1 MPDPISW
8 SAAAPYLMM
17 FLALGYLFGSVPT
30 GLLLARLAGKGDIRK
45 IGSGNIGATNV
56 LRTGSKKL
64 AVGTLLGDALKGIV
78 PVLIGM
84 NYGGPDGAVC
94 AGLGAF
100 LGHLFPIWLGFKG
113 GKGIATYIGIALA
126 FVPWAALAFALVW
139 LSSAFIT
146 RYSSLSALIATL
158 VTPAVMYWLG
168 YVQYAQLFVLL
179 TLLAWIM
186 HHENIKRLLSGTEG
200 KIGQKG

>member
-1 MPDPISW
+1 MLEHLPP
-8 SAAAPYLMM
+8 SAWFIVAAII
-17 FLALGYLFGSVPT
+17 GYLVGGIPFGLVIT
-30 GLLLARLAGKGDIRK
+30 RIAGLGDIRA
-45 IGSGNIGATNV
+45 IGSGNIGATDV

-78 PVLIGM
+78 PGLIGM